1 MSGASGMLEPLVA
14 KHLHPFY
21 AFARTT
27 TFSRFR
33 FQCIDKNPVIT
44 KSSKIATDPGRDA
57 GGSMISI
64 SFSNSFST
72 SRSCSR
78 RHISL
83 LSRVWTARENVFR
96 MASMQSDKPSVVPS
110 ALCLFAPTRTEL
122 QTAQEALKPFDSILD
137 AQSQPVELSFCDAAT
152 DVTLPLK
159 GSDFKAAS
167 YYTFLNTTRLGRL
180 LLTTNSTASTQS
192 FLQQNVA
199 NLPDGVVFVADQQ
212 SGGKGRGG
220 NVWQSPKGCLMFS
233 ALTRLDVSG
242 QRLPFVQYLVTLAIV
257 KALQEEVR
265 LVLGLRPSHEPALD
279 IRIKWPND
287 VYAKRGSMKMGGV
300 LCNSSFRQGKFHLI
314 LGVGLNL
321 LNKHPTTCLD
331 SLIKEEK
338 GTEIGMD
345 SMPICS
351 ERVLATILNNLEP
364 MLDRLCTDGFAPFE
378 QEYYDLWLHTGQT
391 VEVEGV
397 KMKII
402 GLSGQG
408 YLLARDECLNNQHNE
423 HELHP
428 DGNSL
433 DFFKGLIR
441 KKAAI

>member
-1 MSGASGMLEPLVA
+1 
-14 KHLHPFY
+14 
-21 AFARTT
+21 
-27 TFSRFR
+27 
-33 FQCIDKNPVIT
+33 
-44 KSSKIATDPGRDA
+44 
-57 GGSMISI
+57 
-64 SFSNSFST
+64 
-72 SRSCSR
+72 
-78 RHISL
+78 
-83 LSRVWTARENVFR
+83 
-96 MASMQSDKPSVVPS
+96 MASMQSDQPSEVPS
-110 ALCLFAPTRTEL
+110 SLALFAPTPTEL
-122 QTAQEALKPFDSILD
+122 RTAQEALKPFDSLLD
-137 AQSQPVELSFCDAAT
+137 SHSRPVELSFCDVT
-152 DVTLPLK
+152 DETRSK
-159 GSDFKAAS
+159 GSDFNAAS
-167 YYTFLNTTRLGRL
+167 YYSFLNTRCLGRL
-180 LLTTNSTASTQS
+180 LLTATTTASTQS

-257 KALQEEVR
+257 KALQEEVK
-265 LVLGLRPSHEPALD
+265 LVLGLRSNHPNPALD

-287 VYAKRGSMKMGGV
+287 VYAKHGSVKMGGV

-321 LNKHPTTCLD
+321 LNKYPTTCLD
-331 SLIKEEK
+331 SLIKEEIK
-338 GTEIGMD
+338 EC
-345 SMPICS
+345 SMQICS
-351 ERVLATILNNLEP
+351 ERVLATILNHLEP
-364 MLDRLCTDGFAPFE
+364 MLDRLCSEGFSPFE
-378 QEYYDLWLHTGQT
+378 KEYYELWLHSGQA

-402 GLSGQG
+402 GLSEQG
-408 YLLARDECLNNQHNE
+408 YLLAQDFNISNSH

-441 KKAAI
+441 KKVAV